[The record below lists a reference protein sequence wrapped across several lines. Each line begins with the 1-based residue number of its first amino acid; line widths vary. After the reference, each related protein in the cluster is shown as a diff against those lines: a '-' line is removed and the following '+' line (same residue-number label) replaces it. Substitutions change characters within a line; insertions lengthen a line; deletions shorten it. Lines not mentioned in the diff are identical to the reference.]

1 MIRRR
6 FGLLLCVLG
15 ALASAACSS
24 RAPREPL
31 KFGLRP
37 YARTGNVEGYW
48 QTPRGGAPGSS
59 SARRPTFKEA
69 GVKDSQ
75 EYGLDAWMDWGR
87 HRLKVGAA
95 RQVLQGDAVLTE
107 DLTSQNSFFPA
118 GTAIDTD
125 SAIDW
130 LQVHYQYRV
139 DVPMGSCDCLKLY
152 PGAGYKWAGLHHVF
166 DGDNGARVSRHH
178 APGMPNLLLDWEWR
192 PRNRG
197 KLRFSGSAASSLT
210 IGDEPSRDQVIEALG
225 RIHYDFGRRGG
236 LFLET
241 GYRDV
246 VLRDDQPRLQ
256 NHLNL
261 KFGPWIGIG
270 GEVKF

>member
-1 MIRRR
+1 MGRRLLGVMIA
-6 FGLLLCVLG
+6 LL
-15 ALASAACSS
+15 ATLACSACSS
-24 RAPREPL
+24 RAKPEPVR
-31 KFGLRP
+31 FGLRP
-37 YARTGNVEGYW
+37 FARTGPVEGYW

-59 SARRPTFKEA
+59 SARRPTFKESN
-69 GVKDSQ
+69 VDDSQ
-75 EYGLDAWMDWGR
+75 EYGLDAWVDWGH
-87 HRLKVGAA
+87 HRVKIGGS
-95 RQVLQGDAVLTE
+95 RQVLQGKATLDE

-118 GTAIDTD
+118 GTFIDTD

-130 LQVHYQYRV
+130 VQIHYQYRL
-139 DVPMGSCDCLKLY
+139 DVPMGRCDCLKLW
-152 PGAGYKWAGLHHVF
+152 PGVGYKWASLHHVI

-178 APGMPNLLLDWEWR
+178 APGMPNLLLDWSWR
-192 PRNRG
+192 PRNYG
-197 KLRFSGSAASSLT
+197 KLRFSGSAAAALSV
-210 IGDEPSRDQVIEALG
+210 GEEPSRDQVLEALG
-225 RIHYDFGRRGG
+225 RIHYDFNRRGG

-261 KFGPWIGIG
+261 KYGPWIGIG

>member
-1 MIRRR
+1 MGRRR
-6 FGLLLCVLG
+6 F
-15 ALASAACSS
+15 ALALATFALLACSACTS
-24 RAPREPL
+24 RMPREPVR
-31 KFGLRP
+31 FGVRP

-75 EYGLDAWMDWGR
+75 EYGADAWVDWGH
-87 HRLKVGAA
+87 HRLKLGGS
-95 RQVLQGDAVLTE
+95 RQVLEGDSVLTQ
-107 DLTSQNSFFPA
+107 DLTSQASFFPA
-118 GTAIDTD
+118 GTAISTD
-125 SAIDW
+125 SSIDW

-139 DVPMGSCDCLKLY
+139 DVPMGRCDCLKLW
-152 PGAGYKWAGLHHVF
+152 PGAGWKWASLHHVF

-178 APGMPNLLLDWEWR
+178 GPSMPNLLLDWEWR

-197 KLRFSGSAASSLT
+197 NLRFSGSAASSIT
-210 IGDEPSRDQVIEALG
+210 TGSEPRRNQVLEALG

-246 VLRDDQPRLQ
+246 VLRDDQPQLQ

-261 KFGPWIGIG
+261 KYGPWIGLG
-270 GEVKF
+270 GEVRF